1 MPIFSSVRETVNPGT
16 VLPSSSRRSIRK
28 SVIPPWPPSGF
39 VFVTRT
45 QKSARAPLVMK
56 IFEPLMTYSS
66 PSRIAVV
73 RMPATSEPAPG
84 SVIPRQPIRSPLIP
98 GTRKRCFCSSVPSRW
113 TGGRTMSVWTANPM
127 PVPPEPA
134 WLMHSARISE

>member
-1 MPIFSSVRETVNPGT
+1 MPIFSSVREIEKPGT
-16 VLPSSSRRSIRK
+16 VLPSSSRRSTRK
-28 SVIPPWPPSGF
+28 RVIPSWRLSGS

-56 IFEPLMTYSS
+56 VLAPLITYSS

-73 RMPATSEPAPG
+73 RIPATSEPAPG

-98 GTRKRCFCSSVPSRW
+98 GTR
-113 TGGRTMSVWTANPM
+113 
-127 PVPPEPA
+127 
-134 WLMHSARISE
+134 